1 MITYEFRKLPA
12 TATVEV
18 LVAEAPDG
26 VVPEGVDILEM

>member
-1 MITYEFRKLPA
+1 MITHEFWKLPA

-26 VVPEGVDILEM
+26 VYPEGVDIFKM

>member
-12 TATVEV
+12 TAMVEV
-18 LVAEAPDG
+18 LVAETPDG